1 MLQAQNILHDRYQL
15 QAKLGQ
21 TAGRQTWLAE
31 DLATVPHQSVIV
43 KLLAFADQVNWETL
57 KLFEREANILRQLD
71 HPMIPKYRN
80 YFSIDD
86 RVLWF
91 GLVQDYIPGN
101 SLKDLLAQSK
111 RFSEA
116 QVREIATEILAILIY
131 LHELSP
137 PVLHRD
143 LKPSNLIL
151 GEDQR
156 VHVIDFGAVQD
167 RAAVEG
173 ATFTVVGT
181 YGYAPM
187 EQFGGRTIP
196 ASDLYSLGATLIH
209 LLTGIAPADLPQRQL
224 RIQFNHVVSIS
235 PALVQWIETLT
246 DPDAQQ
252 RFQTARQALTA
263 LTTRQPERSVTS
275 RQSHHPTRSPQTMI
289 VFERPMYSQVELQ
302 ASHAELV
309 VKIPGDSRAIYGAFA
324 GIGLTGL
331 GTLLSIASHFPVFP
345 LVIFGVVL
353 LIASINASAATLA
366 ILTHQKFTL
375 MKEIQLPFY
384 SSVNYLGNCSLTA
397 IQAIIH
403 HDLQFHEGKSTVT
416 RRVVTIQTI
425 DDDISFAKGLSRDEC
440 AWIVQEMNRWLDSQR
455 S

>member
-1 MLQAQNILHDRYQL
+1 MLQAQNILNDRYRL
-15 QAKLGQ
+15 QTKLGQ
-21 TAGRQTWLAE
+21 TAGRQTWLAD
-31 DLATVPHQSVIV
+31 DLATEPNQLVIV

-57 KLFEREANILRQLD
+57 KLFEREASILRQLD

-91 GLVQDYIPGN
+91 GLVQDYIPGD
-101 SLKDLLAQSK
+101 SLKDLLTQGK
-111 RFSEA
+111 RFSES

-143 LKPSNLIL
+143 LKPSNLIW

-156 VHVIDFGAVQD
+156 IHVIDFGAVQD

-187 EQFGGRTIP
+187 EQFGGRTVP

-209 LLTGIAPADLPQRQL
+209 LLTGTAPADLPQRNL
-224 RIQFNHVVSIS
+224 RIQFNHIVSIS
-235 PALVQWIETLT
+235 PSLVQWIEKLT
-246 DPDAQQ
+246 DPDVEQ
-252 RFQTARQALTA
+252 RFPTARQALAA
-263 LTTRQPERSVTS
+263 LTTRQPEPSTGF
-275 RQSHHPTRSPQTMI
+275 RQHDRLSKSAQSAL
-289 VFERPMYSQVELQ
+289 VFARPMFTKVELQ
-302 ASHAELV
+302 TSHNELV
-309 VKIPGDSRAIYGAFA
+309 VKIPGDANAIYGAIGGL
-324 GIGLTGL
+324 GITGL
-331 GTLLSIASHFPVFP
+331 GLLLSIASHFPIFP
-345 LVIFGVVL
+345 LLIVGIVL
-353 LIASINASAATLA
+353 LIASINACAATIA
-366 ILTHQKFTL
+366 VLTHQNFSL
-375 MKEIQLPFY
+375 IQEIQLPFY
-384 SSVNYLGNCSLTA
+384 NSVKYLGHCNLTA

-403 HDLQFHEGKSTVT
+403 HDLQFREGKSTIT
-416 RRVVTIQTI
+416 RRVVTVQTI
-425 DDDISFAKGLSRDEC
+425 DDDISVTKGLSRDEC
-440 AWIVQEMNRWLDSQR
+440 AWIVQAMNDWLNAHR

>member
-1 MLQAQNILHDRYQL
+1 MLQERNILNDRYRL
-15 QAKLGQ
+15 QTKLGQ

-31 DLATVPHQSVIV
+31 DLATAPTQTVIV
-43 KLLAFADQVNWETL
+43 KLLAFADQVNWDTL
-57 KLFEREANILRQLD
+57 KLFEREASILRQLD

-91 GLVQDYIPGN
+91 GLVQDYIPGD
-101 SLKDLLAQSK
+101 SLKDLLAQGK
-111 RFSEA
+111 RFSAA
-116 QVREIATEILAILIY
+116 QVREMAIEILAILIY

-156 VHVIDFGAVQD
+156 IHVIDFGAVQD

-187 EQFGGRTIP
+187 EQFGGRTVP

-209 LLTGIAPADLPQRQL
+209 LLTGTAPADLPQRQL
-224 RIQFNHVVSIS
+224 RIQFNHLVSLN
-235 PALVQWIETLT
+235 PAFVQWIERLT
-246 DPDAQQ
+246 NPDVAE
-252 RFQTARQALTA
+252 RFPTARQALTA
-263 LTTRQPERSVTS
+263 LTARNPERAAS
-275 RQSHHPTRSPQTMI
+275 SHESHRLSRSPQSAI
-289 VFERPMYSQVELQ
+289 IFDRPMFTKVEVRT
-302 ASHAELV
+302 SPDELI
-309 VKIPGDSRAIYGAFA
+309 VKIPGESKAGYGAIA
-324 GIGLTGL
+324 GAGLLGL
-331 GTLLSIASHFPVFP
+331 GLLLSILSHFPIFP
-345 LVIFGVVL
+345 LLIVGVVL
-353 LIASINASAATLA
+353 LVGGINGSAVTLA
-366 ILTHQKFTL
+366 ILTHKSFTL
-375 MKEIQLPFY
+375 MQEIKLPFY
-384 SSVNYLGNCSLTA
+384 ETANRLGSCSLA
-397 IQAIIH
+397 DIQNIIH
-403 HDLQFHEGKSTVT
+403 HDLQFREGKSTIT

-425 DDDISFAKGLSRDEC
+425 DDDLSFAKGLSREEC
-440 AWIVQEMNRWLDSQR
+440 AWVVQEMNHWLDMQR

>member
-1 MLQAQNILHDRYQL
+1 MLQEQNILNDRYRL
-15 QAKLGQ
+15 QTKLGQ

-31 DLATVPHQSVIV
+31 DIMAEPTQSVIV

-57 KLFEREANILRQLD
+57 KLFEREASILRQLD

-91 GLVQDYIPGN
+91 GLVQDYIPGD
-101 SLKDLLAQSK
+101 SLKDVLTQGK
-111 RFSEA
+111 RFSES

-156 VHVIDFGAVQD
+156 IHVIDFGAVQD

-187 EQFGGRTIP
+187 EQFGGRTVP

-209 LLTGIAPADLPQRQL
+209 LLTGTAPADLPQRQL
-224 RIQFNHVVSIS
+224 RIQFNHLVSIS
-235 PALVQWIETLT
+235 PALVQWIEKLT
-246 DPDAQQ
+246 EPDVEQ
-252 RFQTARQALTA
+252 RFPTARQALAA
-263 LTTRQPERSVTS
+263 LTTRQTEPFTKF
-275 RQSHHPTRSPQTMI
+275 RQNDRLSQSMQSAI
-289 VFERPMYSQVELQ
+289 VFERPMYSKVELQ
-302 ASHAELV
+302 MSHAELV
-309 VKIPGDSRAIYGAFA
+309 VKIPGDARAIYGAIA
-324 GIGLTGL
+324 GLGLIGLGL
-331 GTLLSIASHFPVFP
+331 LLSIASRFPVVP
-345 LVIFGVVL
+345 LFIFGIIL
-353 LIASINASAATLA
+353 LVASVSASAATLA
-366 ILTHQKFTL
+366 ILTRQKFTL
-375 MKEIQLPFY
+375 MREIQLPFY

-403 HDLQFHEGKSTVT
+403 HDLQFREGKSTVT
-416 RRVVTIQTI
+416 RRVVTIQTR
-425 DDDISFAKGLSRDEC
+425 DDDISFARGLSREEC
-440 AWIVQEMNRWLDSQR
+440 AWIVQEMNDWLDAQR

>member
-1 MLQAQNILHDRYQL
+1 MLQEQNILHDRYRL
-15 QAKLGQ
+15 QTKLGQ

-31 DLATVPHQSVIV
+31 DLMTEPPQVVIV

-57 KLFEREANILRQLD
+57 KLFEREASILRQLD

-91 GLVQDYIPGN
+91 GLVQDYIPGD
-101 SLKDLLAQSK
+101 SLKDLLVQGK

-156 VHVIDFGAVQD
+156 IHVIDFGAVQD

-187 EQFGGRTIP
+187 EQFGGRAVP

-209 LLTGIAPADLPQRQL
+209 LLTGTAPADLPQRQL
-224 RIQFNHVVSIS
+224 RIQFNQVVSIS
-235 PALVQWIETLT
+235 SAFMQWIEKVTE
-246 DPDAQQ
+246 PDVQQ
-252 RFQTARQALTA
+252 RFSTARQALAA
-263 LTTRQPERSVTS
+263 LTTRPIERTYRSAQSAPSAIAFAQPMFTK
-275 RQSHHPTRSPQTMI
+275 
-289 VFERPMYSQVELQ
+289 VELQ
-302 ASHAELV
+302 TSPNELV
-309 VKIPGDSRAIYGAFA
+309 VKISGDANAIYGA
-324 GIGLTGL
+324 IGGFGLMGL
-331 GTLLSIASHFPVFP
+331 GLLLSIASHFPIFP
-345 LVIFGVVL
+345 LFIFGMIL
-353 LIASINASAATLA
+353 LVASIQSSAATLA
-366 ILTHQKFTL
+366 ILNRQEFTL
-375 MKEIQLPFY
+375 IREIQLPFY
-384 SSVNYLGNCSLTA
+384 SSVNYLGNCPFAA

-440 AWIVQEMNRWLDSQR
+440 AWMVQEMNRWLDQHR
-455 S
+455 A